1 MIRKRILS
9 VRGKIFLFIL
19 VYIAISA
26 FLIFMNIKDNDL
38 VPICVNNYSTS
49 EVKYYDNALNMLSII
64 ITIVSIVVTLSISLT
79 TLLLDRTNIKLSDYL
94 SLVAEKDGSLTLL
107 VIILLNTILSLII
120 IYQPYT
126 ILLDIWLKIGIIPP
140 IIFFIILI
148 KNFEI
153 IDKEDRM
160 KEHLLSLLDNNKRDD
175 FVGFLLKIT
184 NNSFG
189 KEFYSILSN
198 VMENTKITDREYLFS
213 VNNEVL
219 NGKNDDN
226 IDYLLKMQNFI
237 VPRADDP
244 LFDKL
249 EDDYLKYT
257 FSKYK
262 SKVFAYEASY
272 NHFIMRIKNNLYDD
286 ILYNE
291 NLSIEQEKILLR
303 KYLNLMFR
311 SYELVIIILRKGN
324 INNTREAINDFLGMV
339 QFFSVNKMINRNG
352 INFEKRHNYY
362 LVGIVCWLLNLI
374 IINNW
379 GVDEYINL
387 IKTLLKRITEIDL
400 SGLEDDIFEDI
411 ITDITFHKIRYTRTF
426 FIALVLVFLDESEVP
441 EILEKVYCNNEY
453 NNNHY
458 LFRRIIDAYKD
469 ITPQEKRAVNFSC
482 EKFDKKEKII
492 CKIIGIKINSIIKEQ
507 NKTILNT
514 PIKDEI
520 LRNEK
525 ENIEK
530 ELHFLVSDNQK
541 SFSESSML
549 FISSLPRRY
558 LTGDPSSVVLGM
570 GIYKTSVLLF
580 FYKTYIADCENKK
593 ISKISDIPDKD
604 TKLII
609 PIHLNDYIFRHT
621 EYSYKNDG
629 IEIEGKY
636 YPILWIQARGPIVTL
651 KNLVDYI
658 NIPRNAVE
666 IKPDREEEKNGE
678 LYTECNIT
686 IKYCK
691 NNYPSK
697 LIGYSIL

>member
-1 MIRKRILS
+1 
-9 VRGKIFLFIL
+9 
-19 VYIAISA
+19 
-26 FLIFMNIKDNDL
+26 MNIKDNDL